1 MKNEKSAT
9 FLNIESGGRLG
20 KIRVVLYMILDILLL
35 NFSVFFSL
43 WVRSIVESRIL
54 GEYLN
59 SYFAYIPFYTLT
71 VIAVFWLFGIYKNMW
86 RFADVREWG
95 FLVFANFI
103 LSILHLA
110 GSLLLDHFLTAV
122 CR

>member
-43 WVRSIVESRIL
+43 WVRSIDESRIL

-59 SYFAYIPFYTLT
+59 SYFAYITFYTLT
-71 VIAVFWLFGIYKNMW
+71 VIAAELLFD
-86 RFADVREWG
+86 FDDDG
-95 FLVFANFI
+95 FLRYGWDSGYFESNCAF
-103 LSILHLA
+103 
-110 GSLLLDHFLTAV
+110 TASKKA
-122 CR
+122 